1 LHKQK
6 YLPALERRMSPLSTN
21 RHRLTNF
28 DPVTAPPA
36 GPRRA
41 AVLLQL
47 STATALLLG
56 TSTLAYADFIPPA
69 GVTAYRLA
77 FFTADATMV
86 AKSSAIAT
94 YNNFV
99 TSEAAQNS
107 SLPSTIW
114 TAIAS
119 TADENALT
127 NTSCGTVCNSLPI
140 YLVNGTEVA
149 VSAASLFAGG
159 GSTTINAD
167 QFGNPS
173 GGYAWTGTN
182 NNGTASTGHE
192 LGSADPMLGATG
204 FGIQNQFAIF
214 TDSAPTDQF
223 SLYAISGEIQTT
235 VPEPA
240 SGAALL
246 LGGLVITRVF
256 RRRAQ

>member
-1 LHKQK
+1 M
-6 YLPALERRMSPLSTN
+6 PPLSTN
-21 RHRLTNF
+21 RHRLTNYES
-28 DPVTAPPA
+28 VTTSPA
-36 GPRRA
+36 GPGRA

-47 STATALLLG
+47 STATALLFG

-77 FFTADATMV
+77 FISADATQP
-86 AKSSAIAT
+86 ATSSSITT

-119 TADENALT
+119 TADESALT
-127 NTSCGTVCNSLPI
+127 NISCGELCNSLPI

-149 VSAASLFAGG
+149 VSSASLFAGD
-159 GSTTINAD
+159 GSSTIDAD
-167 QFGNPS
+167 QFGNPN

-182 NNGTASTGHE
+182 NNGTAATGNE
-192 LGSADPMLGATG
+192 LGSDDPMLGSPD
-204 FGIQNQFAIF
+204 FGSSNQFALF
-214 TDSAPTDQF
+214 TDDASASEF
-223 SLYAISGEIQTT
+223 SIYAISGEIQTT

-246 LGGLVITRVF
+246 FGGLVVTRVF
-256 RRRAQ
+256 RRRANSAR